1 VAGDERR
8 AADSHDPPEMA
19 TGGWLA
25 PLLPLALPEDP
36 LRPDVAGNEAEVP
49 PVPLEAAIPVG
60 PLAPVVALVDGA
72 AVEDGA
78 DEDGADDAPARAV
91 LTARAA

>member
-1 VAGDERR
+1 
-8 AADSHDPPEMA
+8 MA

-25 PLLPLALPEDP
+25 PLLPLALPEVP
-36 LRPDVAGNEAEVP
+36 LRPDVAGNEPEVP

-60 PLAPVVALVDGA
+60 PLAPVVAP
-72 AVEDGA
+72 VEGA